1 MKKKS
6 SRPSSRPIST
16 TAQSN
21 VSPTSQE
28 NLLDKA
34 EQLFQQGNLFLQQG
48 NLESA
53 IASYQE
59 VIALNPNHCEVYNN
73 LGALLQQQG
82 KIEDAIFHYQQAIT
96 IKPNNIQALNNLGNL
111 YQEKGELAEAI
122 NNYQKAITFQPD
134 FCEVRL
140 NLAQAF
146 LTLGDRDNAIACY
159 QEILKIN
166 PNQISVYNNLGILI
180 HQQGNFNDAIAL
192 YQKAL
197 TLKPDYVEALNN
209 LGNSFQESD
218 QINEAISAYEKALMI
233 NPNFAQSYFNCGNAW
248 MTKENLET
256 AERYYK
262 KALELEPNY
271 AEALGH
277 LGILKQKQGQL
288 SEALILLNK
297 ALDINPNFVEL
308 LNNLGI
314 ALEENGQVED
324 AIACYRRAISIKP
337 DFLAV
342 FNNLGNSLQKQ
353 LLFKDAIAIYQQAI
367 SEHPNFAE
375 AINNLG
381 HALQE
386 LGQLE
391 DAIKAYEKAIT
402 IKPDYADAHLNFALS
417 LLLRGDLIQGF
428 SEYEW
433 RWQLR
438 KNEIRNYS
446 QPIWDG
452 SNLQGKTIFLHL
464 EQGLGDM
471 IQFIR
476 YIPLVQQKGGRII
489 VESYP
494 HLLKLFS
501 QLSGIEQWVIFGG
514 EIPHFDVYASLMSLP
529 RILGTTLDNIPA
541 SIPYLKGDIFTS
553 SFIFPASSSLLKIGI
568 VWSGSVAHH
577 KNYQRSC
584 SLTKFTEL
592 VEISQ
597 VSFYSLQ
604 KELSERDRALLNQT
618 NIQDLSQYLG
628 DFTDTAAIISQLD
641 LVITVDTSVAHL
653 AGAMGKPVWLLL
665 SYIPDWRWL
674 LEREDSPWYP
684 TMKLFRQPSLG
695 DWDSVF
701 HKLKT
706 SLQTLSQ
713 NPESLVSRQILPESK
728 PLHQETSFLPK
739 SSYQNLAI
747 DMSPVKG
754 LGISWPISVNNGW
767 GIYGMNLALQLQQ
780 TPNWEVALLANS
792 VISSGDLN
800 PLHEFLLRPLLA
812 QQNHFQQL
820 LANNPNSSITC
831 NFTILQAL
839 GNKFSTS
846 VLKERVTSDRKIG
859 VIFFEDTKLTK
870 NALKQAEEY
879 KLIIAGSQWNAEILK
894 SYGLTNIK
902 MVHQGIDPT
911 IFHPA
916 PKSKFFRDRFV
927 IFSGG
932 KLEYRKGQD
941 IIIAAFKKF
950 HARHPDSL
958 LIVAWHNF
966 WPEFMQGM
974 EQTGNVLG
982 LPRVNPN
989 RQLQISEWLRAN
1001 GLPSNAFIDIGLM
1014 PNHLCGQMIRE
1025 ADIAVFTNRC
1035 EGGTNLVAME
1045 VMACGIPTILSAN
1058 TGHLD
1063 LIQNHHC
1070 YPLRLQKK
1078 VKSTPLF
1085 QGVEGWG
1092 ESNVEEVLET
1102 LERVYHNR
1110 EEAQKRG
1117 EAAAQFMEKWT
1128 WEKQTQRFLDT
1139 IDLNW

>member
-1 MKKKS
+1 MKK
-6 SRPSSRPIST
+6 RSSRPIST
-16 TAQSN
+16 TSHGN
-21 VSPTSQE
+21 ISPTSQE
-28 NLLDKA
+28 NLSDKA

-48 NLESA
+48 NWESA
-53 IASYQE
+53 IVSYQE
-59 VIALNPNHCEVYNN
+59 VIAVNPNHFEVYNN
-73 LGALLQQQG
+73 LGAILQQKG
-82 KIEDAIFHYQQAIT
+82 EIEDAIFHYKQAIS
-96 IKPNNIQALNNLGNL
+96 INSNHVEALNNLGNL
-111 YQEKGELAEAI
+111 YQERGELTEAI
-122 NNYQKAITFQPD
+122 SQYQKAITCQPN
-134 FCEVRL
+134 FVEVRL

-146 LTLGDRDNAIACY
+146 LTSGDTDNAIACY

-166 PNQISVYNNLGILI
+166 PNQISVYNNLGILL
-180 HQQGNFNDAIAL
+180 HQQRNFTDAIAL

-209 LGNSFQESD
+209 LGNSFQE
-218 QINEAISAYEKALMI
+218 IGEMNEAISAYEKAI
-233 NPNFAQSYFNCGNAW
+233 VIQPNFAPAYFNCGNAW

-256 AERYYK
+256 AENYYK
-262 KALELEPNY
+262 KAIELQPDY

-277 LGILKQKQGQL
+277 LGLLKQKQGQF
-288 SEALILLNK
+288 SEALICLNK
-297 ALDINPNFVEL
+297 ALELNPNFVEL

-324 AIACYRRAISIKP
+324 AIACYRKAISIKP

-367 SEHPNFAE
+367 SQHPNFAE
-375 AINNLG
+375 AINDLG

-391 DAIKAYEKAIT
+391 DAIKYYQKAIL

-417 LLLRGDLIQGF
+417 LLLRGELIQGF

-433 RWQLR
+433 RWQIR

-476 YIPLVQQKGGRII
+476 YIPLVQEKGGRII
-489 VESYP
+489 VECYP

-501 QLSGIEQWVIFGG
+501 QIQGIKQWVICGG
-514 EIPHFDVYASLMSLP
+514 QIPHFDVYASLMSLP

-541 SIPYLKGDIFTS
+541 SIPYLKGDIFPS
-553 SFIFPASSSLLKIGI
+553 SFIFPASSLLKIGI

-604 KELSERDRALLNQT
+604 KELSERDRDLLNQT

-706 SLQTLSQ
+706 SLQTLNQ
-713 NPESLVSRQILPESK
+713 NPESLVSRQILPQSK

-739 SSYQNLAI
+739 SSYQNLPI

-767 GIYGMNLALQLQQ
+767 GIYGMNLALQLQK

-792 VISSGDLN
+792 VISAGDLN

-812 QQNHFQQL
+812 QQNNFQQL

-839 GNKFSTS
+839 GNNLSTS
-846 VLKERVTSDRKIG
+846 ALKERVTSDRKMG

-879 KLIIAGSQWNAEILK
+879 QLIIAGSQWNAEILK
-894 SYGLTNIK
+894 SYGLTNIQ

-916 PKSKFFRDRFV
+916 PKSNFFRDRFV

-950 HARHPDSL
+950 HARHPEAL

-966 WPEFMQGM
+966 WPEFMQGI
-974 EQTGNVLG
+974 EQTGNVIG
-982 LPRVNPN
+982 LPRLNPN
-989 RQLQISEWLRAN
+989 RRLEISEWLMAN
-1001 GLPSNAFIDIGLM
+1001 GLPSNTFIDIGLI
-1014 PNHLCGQMIRE
+1014 PNHLGGAIVRE
-1025 ADIAVFTNRC
+1025 ADVAVFTNRC

-1070 YPLRLQKK
+1070 YPLRLQKG
-1078 VKSTPLF
+1078 VKSTPYF

-1092 ESNVEEVLET
+1092 ESDVEEVLEN
-1102 LERVYHNR
+1102 LERVYKNR

-1117 EAAAQFMEKWT
+1117 HAAALFMENWT
-1128 WEKQTQRFLDT
+1128 WEKQTQRFLDA
-1139 IDLNW
+1139 IDFIW

>member
-6 SRPSSRPIST
+6 SRPSSLPTST
-16 TAQSN
+16 TSQSN
-21 VSPTSQE
+21 LSPTSQE
-28 NLLDKA
+28 NLLEQA
-34 EQLFQQGNLFLQQG
+34 EQLFQQGNNFLQQG
-48 NLESA
+48 NWENA

-59 VIALNPNHCEVYNN
+59 VIAVNSNHCEVYNN
-73 LGALLQQQG
+73 LGTILQQQG

-96 IKPNNIQALNNLGNL
+96 IKPNNVQALNNLGNL
-111 YQEKGELAEAI
+111 YQEKGLLAQAINHYQEAI
-122 NNYQKAITFQPD
+122 TLQPD
-134 FCEVRL
+134 FLEVRL

-146 LTLGDRDNAIACY
+146 LTLGDKDSAIACY

-180 HQQGNFNDAIAL
+180 HEKGNFTEAIAL

-197 TLKPDYVEALNN
+197 TLKPDYVEAWNN
-209 LGNSFQESD
+209 LGNSLQESG
-218 QINEAISAYEKALMI
+218 QIDEAISAYQKALMI

-256 AERYYK
+256 AEKYYR
-262 KALELEPNY
+262 KAIELQPDY

-288 SEALILLNK
+288 SEALICLNK

-314 ALEENGQVED
+314 ALEQNGQVEN
-324 AIACYRRAISIKP
+324 AIACYEKAIKIKP
-337 DFLAV
+337 DFLAA

-353 LLFKDAIAIYQQAI
+353 LLFQNAITIYQQAI
-367 SEHPNFAE
+367 DQNPNFAE

-386 LGQLE
+386 IGQLE
-391 DAIKAYEKAIT
+391 DAIASYEKAIT
-402 IKPDYADAHLNFALS
+402 IKPDYADAHLNFSLS

-428 SEYEW
+428 REYEW
-433 RWQLR
+433 RWEVR
-438 KNEIRNYS
+438 KHESRNYY
-446 QPIWDG
+446 QPKWDG
-452 SNLQGKTIFLHL
+452 YNLQGKTIFLHL

-476 YIPLVQQKGGRII
+476 YIPLVKEKGGRII
-489 VESYP
+489 VECYP

-501 QLSGIEQWVIFGG
+501 QISGIEQWVIYGG
-514 EIPHFDVYASLMSLP
+514 QIPHFDVYASLMSLP
-529 RILGTTLDNIPA
+529 HILGTTLANIPA
-541 SIPYLKGDIFTS
+541 PIPYLRGDIFTS
-553 SFIFPASSSLLKIGI
+553 SFIFPSSSLLKVGI
-568 VWSGSVAHH
+568 VWSGSVAHN

-584 SLTKFTEL
+584 ALTKFTQL
-592 VEISQ
+592 LDIAQ

-604 KELSERDRALLNQT
+604 KEVSEGDRALLHQT

-653 AGAMGKPVWLLL
+653 AGAIGKPVWLLL

-713 NPESLVSRQILPESK
+713 NPESLVSRQLLPESTQ
-728 PLHQETSFLPK
+728 LHQETNFPPK
-739 SSYQNLAI
+739 SSNQNLPI

-767 GIYGMNLALQLQQ
+767 GIYGMNLALQLQKK
-780 TPNWEVALLANS
+780 PNWEVALLAPS
-792 VISSGDLN
+792 VINSGELN

-812 QQNHFQQL
+812 QENHFKQL

-831 NFTILQAL
+831 NFTILHAL
-839 GNKFSTS
+839 GNNFSTS
-846 VLKERVTSDRKIG
+846 ALKERVTSDRKIG
-859 VIFFEDTKLTK
+859 VIFLEDTKLTK
-870 NALKQAEEY
+870 NALKQAEQY
-879 KLIIAGSQWNAEILK
+879 SLIIAGSQWNAELLK

-902 MVHQGIDPT
+902 MVHQGIDQT

-916 PKSKFFRDRFV
+916 PKSNFFRDRFV

-966 WPEFMQGM
+966 WPEFMQGI
-974 EQTGNVLG
+974 EQTGNVIG
-982 LPRVNPN
+982 LPRLNPN
-989 RQLQISEWLRAN
+989 RKLEISEWLIAN

-1014 PNHLCGQMIRE
+1014 PNHLCGQIIRE

-1063 LIQNHHC
+1063 LIQNSHC

-1110 EEAQKRG
+1110 EEAQNRG
-1117 EAAAQFMEKWT
+1117 EYAAKFMENWT

-1139 IDLNW
+1139 IDFNG